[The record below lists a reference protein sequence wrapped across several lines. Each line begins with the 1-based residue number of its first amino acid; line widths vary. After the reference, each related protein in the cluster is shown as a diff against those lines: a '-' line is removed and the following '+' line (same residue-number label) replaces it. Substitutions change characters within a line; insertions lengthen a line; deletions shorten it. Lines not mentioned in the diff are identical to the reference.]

1 MKRQSDIGWFELIMG
16 LILIILGIVI
26 MRQPV
31 GVLTWIVILCGVIAV
46 ISGIGDIVLY
56 VKMERFTGFGP
67 VVSLVTGILGIMAG
81 FMLIA
86 HPGAGTWAIASNL
99 DHCTLYFQTFA
110 SPVYEDAFRNDVLYN
125 LTDFEYS
132 GADRRNPSDLPSD
145 DHDFLDG
152 CSGRRIPDH
161 RGSRMHCDSLYRG
174 TLLQIKT
181 EIITKI
187 KYTESSQ
194 LL

>member
-1 MKRQSDIGWFELIMG
+1 MKRQSAIGWFELIMG

-86 HPGAGTWAIASNL
+86 HPGAGTWAIAMIL
-99 DHCTLYFQTFA
+99 PIWIIAHCISRLSHLQYMKMHFGMTYYTISLILNVLGLIVGILLIFRPMITIL
-110 SPVYEDAFRNDVLYN
+110 SMGVLVGAFLII
-125 LTDFEYS
+125 E
-132 GADRRNPSDLPSD
+132 GAECIVVA
-145 DHDFLDG
+145 FTG
-152 CSGRRIPDH
+152 GRY
-161 RGSRMHCDSLYRG
+161 YR
-174 TLLQIKT
+174 
-181 EIITKI
+181 
-187 KYTESSQ
+187 
-194 LL
+194 

>member
-31 GVLTWIVILCGVIAV
+31 GVLTWIVILCGLIAV

-86 HPGAGTWAIASNL
+86 HPGAGTWAIAMIL
-99 DHCTLYFQTFA
+99 PIWIIAHCISRLSHLQYMKMHFGMTY
-110 SPVYEDAFRNDVLYN
+110 
-125 LTDFEYS
+125 
-132 GADRRNPSDLPSD
+132 PSDLPSD
-145 DHDFLDG
+145 DHDFIDG
-152 CSGRRIPDH
+152 CSGRRIPDY
-161 RGSRMHCDSLYRG
+161 RGSRMYCSSLYRR

-181 EIITKI
+181 KIITKM